1 MKYKFLTIL
10 FLSLSVLAF
19 AKTDRLIGNGIFN
32 TNQKGKPEKAKKPV
46 KKSTG
51 SFKTIS
57 YKIIKTNSED
67 RAVKSGELLM
77 IHLFGTG
84 KLADNRDTILFSSYA
99 AGNPYFIPAT
109 EVTLGKVFLN
119 LRKNDSLEMDVFAD
133 SLFKNSFNQP
143 APPFLKQ
150 NSYIH
155 FIVKVENVFNQKEIQ
170 ELKQVEKN
178 KKAIKDSAEIN
189 TLLAKY
195 KDIKTTA
202 SGLKY
207 VITKSTTGNYPQKG
221 DEVQMNYT
229 GMFLDGKKFDENLNT
244 ESPFSFKLGIGQV
257 IAGWD
262 EGILLLH
269 EGEEAKLIIPSDL
282 GYGEQGTGPIPPNTT
297 LVFDVKLLKIN
308 PTTKK

>member
-10 FLSLSVLAF
+10 FLSLSVLAI
-19 AKTDRLIGNGIFN
+19 AKTDKLIGNGIFSA
-32 TNQKGKPEKAKKPV
+32 NQKGKPETGKKPV
-46 KKSTG
+46 KKSAV
-51 SFKTIS
+51 SNKTIS
-57 YKIIKTNSED
+57 YKIIKTNSQE

-99 AGNPYFIPAT
+99 AGNPYFIPAD
-109 EVTLGKVFLN
+109 EATLGKVFLN

-133 SLFKNSFNQP
+133 SLFTNSFKQS

-155 FIVKVENVFNQKEIQ
+155 FIVKVENVYNQQ
-170 ELKQVEKN
+170 ELEILKQAEQIKR
-178 KKAIKDSAEIN
+178 ASKDSAEIN
-189 TLLAKY
+189 ALLAKY

-207 VITKSTTGNYPQKG
+207 IITKSTTGNYPQKG

-244 ESPFSFKLGIGQV
+244 ESPFSFKLGTGQV

-297 LVFDVKLLKIN
+297 LVFDVKLLKIKPN
-308 PTTKK
+308 TK

>member
-10 FLSLSVLAF
+10 FLSLSVFAI
-19 AKTDRLIGNGIFN
+19 AKTDKLFGNGIFSA
-32 TNQKGKPEKAKKPV
+32 NQKGKPETGKTPV
-46 KKSTG
+46 KKSAT

-57 YKIIKTNSED
+57 YKIIKTNSQE

-77 IHLFGTG
+77 IHLFGIG
-84 KLADNRDTILFSSYA
+84 KLADNKDTILINSYA
-99 AGNPYFIPAT
+99 IGNPYLIPVD

-133 SLFKNSFNQP
+133 SLFNNSFKQP
-143 APPFLKQ
+143 LPHFLKQ

-155 FIVKVENVFNQKEIQ
+155 FLVKVENVFNQKELE
-170 ELKQVEKN
+170 ELKQAEQIIR
-178 KKAIKDSAEIN
+178 ASKDSAEIN
-189 TLLAKY
+189 ALLAKY

-207 VITKSTTGNYPQKG
+207 IITKSTTGNYPQKG

-244 ESPFSFKLGIGQV
+244 ESPFSFKLGTGQV

-282 GYGEQGTGPIPPNTT
+282 GYGEQGTGPIPPNAT
-297 LVFDVKLLKIN
+297 LVFDVKLLKIKPN
-308 PTTKK
+308 TK

>member
-1 MKYKFLTIL
+1 MRYKFLTIM
-10 FLSLSVLAF
+10 FLSLSVLAI
-19 AKTDRLIGNGIFN
+19 AKTDKLFANGIFSA
-32 TNQKGKPEKAKKPV
+32 NQKGKPETGKKPV
-46 KKSTG
+46 KKSVA

-57 YKIIKTNSED
+57 FKIIKTNSQE

-84 KLADNRDTILFSSYA
+84 KLTDNRDTILFSSYA
-99 AGNPYFIPAT
+99 AGNPYFIPAD
-109 EVTLGKVFLN
+109 EATLGKVFLN

-133 SLFKNSFNQP
+133 SLFTNSFKQP
-143 APPFLKQ
+143 TPPFLKQ

-155 FIVKVENVFNQKEIQ
+155 FLVKVENVYNQQ
-170 ELKQVEKN
+170 ELEVLKQAEQIKR
-178 KKAIKDSAEIN
+178 ASKDSAEIN
-189 TLLAKY
+189 VLLAKY
-195 KDIKTTA
+195 KDIKTTT

-207 VITKSTTGNYPQKG
+207 VITKATTGKNPQKG

-244 ESPFSFKLGIGQV
+244 ESPFSFKLGTGQV

-269 EGEEAKLIIPSDL
+269 EGEEAKLIIPSEL

-297 LVFDVKLLKIN
+297 LVFDVKLLKIKPN
-308 PTTKK
+308 TK

>member
-1 MKYKFLTIL
+1 MKIKFLTL
-10 FLSLSVLAF
+10 LYLSLSVLAT
-19 AKTDRLIGNGIFN
+19 AKIDKLFINGILSA
-32 TNQKGKPEKAKKPV
+32 NQKEKPKTEKKPV
-46 KKSTG
+46 KKSTA
-51 SFKTIS
+51 SNKTIS
-57 YKIIKTNSED
+57 YKIIKTNSQD

-84 KLADNRDTILFSSYA
+84 KLTDNKDTIIFNSYA
-99 AGNPYFIPAT
+99 AGNPFFIPADET
-109 EVTLGKVFLN
+109 TLAKVFLN
-119 LRKNDSLEMDVFAD
+119 LRKNDSLEIDVLAD
-133 SLFKNSFNQP
+133 TLFLNSFKQP

-150 NSYIH
+150 KSYIH
-155 FIVKVENVFNQKEIQ
+155 FLVKVENVYNQQEI
-170 ELKQVEKN
+170 EVLKQAELI
-178 KKAIKDSAEIN
+178 KKASKDSAEIN
-189 TLLAKY
+189 ALLSKY

-207 VITKSTTGNYPQKG
+207 VITKSTTGKFPQKG

-244 ESPFSFKLGIGQV
+244 ESPFSFKLGTGQV

-269 EGEEAKLIIPSDL
+269 EGEEAMLIIPSDL

-297 LVFDVKLLKIN
+297 LVFEVKLLKIK
-308 PTTKK
+308 PDTK

>member
-10 FLSLSVLAF
+10 FLSLSVLAI
-19 AKTDRLIGNGIFN
+19 AKTDKLFGNG
-32 TNQKGKPEKAKKPV
+32 TLSANQKGKPETGKKPV
-46 KKSTG
+46 KKSAA
-51 SFKTIS
+51 SNKTIS
-57 YKIIKTNSED
+57 YKIIKTNSQE

-99 AGNPYFIPAT
+99 AGNPYFIPADET
-109 EVTLGKVFLN
+109 TLGKVFLT

-133 SLFKNSFNQP
+133 SLFTNSFKQS

-155 FIVKVENVFNQKEIQ
+155 FIVKVENVYNQQ
-170 ELKQVEKN
+170 ELEVLKQAEQIKR
-178 KKAIKDSAEIN
+178 ASKDSAEIN
-189 TLLAKY
+189 ALLAKY
-195 KDIKTTA
+195 KDINTTA

-207 VITKSTTGNYPQKG
+207 IITKSTTGNYPQKG

-244 ESPFSFKLGIGQV
+244 ESPFSFKLGTGQV

-297 LVFDVKLLKIN
+297 LVFDVKLLKIKPN
-308 PTTKK
+308 TK

>member
-10 FLSLSVLAF
+10 YLSLSVLAI
-19 AKTDRLIGNGIFN
+19 AKTDKLFGNGIFSA
-32 TNQKGKPEKAKKPV
+32 NQKGKPESVKKPV
-46 KKSTG
+46 KKSPA
-51 SFKTIS
+51 SNKTIS
-57 YKIIKTNSED
+57 YKILKTNSED

-84 KLADNRDTILFSSYA
+84 KLTDNRDTIIFNSYA
-99 AGNPYFIPAT
+99 AGKPFFIPAD
-109 EVTLGKVFLN
+109 EPTLGKVFLN
-119 LRKNDSLEMDVFAD
+119 LRKNDSLEIDALAD
-133 SLFKNSFNQP
+133 TLFLNSFKQP
-143 APPFLKQ
+143 TPPFLKQ

-155 FIVKVENVFNQKEIQ
+155 FLVKVENVYNQQEI
-170 ELKQVEKN
+170 EVLKQAELI
-178 KKAIKDSAEIN
+178 KKASKDSAEIN
-189 TLLAKY
+189 ALLAKY

-207 VITKSTTGNYPQKG
+207 VITKSTTGSYPQKG

-244 ESPFSFKLGIGQV
+244 ESPFSFKLGTGQV

-269 EGEEAKLIIPSDL
+269 EGEEAMLIIPSDL

-297 LVFDVKLLKIN
+297 LVFDVKLLKIKPN
-308 PTTKK
+308 TK

>member
-10 FLSLSVLAF
+10 FLSLSVLAI
-19 AKTDRLIGNGIFN
+19 AKTDKLFGNGILSA
-32 TNQKGKPEKAKKPV
+32 NQKGKPETGKKPV
-46 KKSTG
+46 KKSAA
-51 SFKTIS
+51 SNKTIS
-57 YKIIKTNSED
+57 YKIIKTNSQE

-77 IHLFGTG
+77 IHLLGTG
-84 KLADNRDTILFSSYA
+84 KLADNRDTILFSSYT
-99 AGNPYFIPAT
+99 AGNPYFIPAD
-109 EVTLGKVFLN
+109 EATLGKVFLN

-133 SLFKNSFNQP
+133 SLFTNSFKQS

-155 FIVKVENVFNQKEIQ
+155 FLVKVENVYNQQ
-170 ELKQVEKN
+170 ELEVLKQAEQIKR
-178 KKAIKDSAEIN
+178 ASKDSAEIN
-189 TLLAKY
+189 ALLAKY

-207 VITKSTTGNYPQKG
+207 IITKSTTGNYPQKG

-244 ESPFSFKLGIGQV
+244 ESPFSFKLGTGQV

-282 GYGEQGTGPIPPNTT
+282 GYGEQGTGPIPPNAT
-297 LVFDVKLLKIN
+297 LVFDVKLLKIKPN
-308 PTTKK
+308 TK